1 MDSHLIFEWTM
12 RAAVLLAVAL
22 PVARLW
28 ERRSAT
34 AAHRLLASVF
44 LCLLVVL
51 PAVMAATPGWKW
63 EVSFWKDSRPSALSI
78 DSAGVTQ
85 PPFSVAD
92 GSAFVATQQI
102 PGSAAV
108 ESAEAIAAY
117 EDANRVTPIAGEA
130 HPQDGVATLA
140 SGSPAHSGADPNGSA
155 RSTGHARSSA
165 WWQLAVFMWLVI
177 AGLLAARVAF
187 SVWRLRTAI
196 AVCKPA
202 SSNFAD
208 EVRSVSRQYG
218 LARPPRVLLSK
229 RGSMPMACWL
239 GRWAIVVPED
249 IESWPLELQQV
260 TLLHELGHIAR
271 RDALVDYLAQTV
283 ACLMWPNPLAWIA
296 ASDARRLRERA
307 CDEWSLARYRE
318 GAKSY
323 ALNLMEI
330 VRRCQQQELR
340 AACAMADKRDLES
353 RLKWLFSYAGTNANK
368 SFLRLPVAVMTV
380 GIAIAIA
387 TAGPADVSRR
397 ESQVSAIE
405 SLPVTLTS
413 EPAPNQ
419 PAISV
424 SGTVRDAAGRPL
436 AGATVVLRA
445 NLGGVQYAMG
455 LQHARDVLA
464 RTKTDDLG
472 RYKFSGVGLPPR
484 LVDAIDELRRG
495 KPGAQVLAWADGA
508 GLQWKPLSSLE
519 EANIDFSLDD
529 QAEVTGTAS
538 DADGEPLEAG
548 FLTVVGFTKATDTMD
563 GFLKDPGDLNTIR
576 SEAQFTAPIR
586 EGRFSLAHMPQDYRV
601 SVRLESQS
609 GHRAFF
615 VIDTGAGDLKEINYR
630 NGGRESIPVHRTPIH
645 VTAEQ
650 KPFVRIR
657 VIGQQGEPVSGGGV
671 EAIDSERHY
680 GGSAAVDSEGNALL
694 IVNSPGLH
702 DVYFASDPLSP
713 AVGVVQEINIQPDG
727 GEVVELKLPAS
738 RTLRGRVIDS
748 DTGAP
753 VPGVYVSGGS
763 NNTSET
769 KPRAAG
775 SMAISGVDGRFELP
789 VTQGVCKLSFRHE
802 VDGYFVPTYAAHR
815 DAGPKPS
822 YPTVTV
828 ANEGPID
835 EVVVEI
841 GRGLVVKGKVVD
853 EQDRPVRGV
862 QVVASS
868 EGAPYRQMA
877 TVTDAEGAYRFA
889 GLSPYVPT
897 RIAAWSESG
906 VAETIIALSED
917 HPWEKTL
924 TKSVVLKLRSGGT
937 SVVGRV
943 TRAGRPVS
951 GVSVRLL
958 RSGPPAAGEEGVRF
972 SLSAQAVTDA
982 EGKYQ
987 LAGLTKGD
995 RYYVDV
1001 DPQQDAEVR
1010 DWQYTMPYSHTV
1022 GVENGETIELPDAEL
1037 KSNAQTLMGVVVDP
1051 DGKPVEGITVSAR
1064 LASGGYLSRPQN
1076 GPPPWT
1082 KTNGQG
1088 RFKLTHLPDDSI
1100 SLMAYKGNPAGGRIR
1115 HPSHAT
1121 PEMNASDIRIVFDP
1135 TLLEEPEDLD

>member
-1 MDSHLIFEWTM
+1 MDSQPLIEWAI

-51 PAVMAATPGWKW
+51 PAVMAATQGWKW
-63 EVSFWKDSRPSALSI
+63 EVSFWKVAQPAALSI

-85 PPFSVAD
+85 PPVSVAD
-92 GSAFVATQQI
+92 DPAFAATQRT
-102 PGSAAV
+102 PGSAAG
-108 ESAEAIAAY
+108 EITEAIATY
-117 EDANRVTPIAGEA
+117 EIASRVTSLAGEA
-130 HPQDGVATLA
+130 HPQEGVATVA
-140 SGSPAHSGADPNGSA
+140 SGLPANSGADSNGSA
-155 RSTGHARSSA
+155 RSTGHATSSA
-165 WWQLAVFMWLVI
+165 WWQLAVSTWLVI
-177 AGLLAARVAF
+177 AGLLAARVAY

-196 AVCKPA
+196 AICKPA
-202 SSNFAD
+202 TPNLAD
-208 EVRSVSRQYG
+208 EVCSVLRQYG
-218 LARPPRVLLSK
+218 LTRPPRVLLSK

-239 GRWAIVVPED
+239 GRWVIVVPED

-283 ACLMWPNPLAWIA
+283 ACLMWPNPMAWMA

-307 CDEWSLARYRE
+307 CDEWSLARYGE

-353 RLKWLFSYAGTNANK
+353 RLQWLFSYAGTNANK
-368 SFLRLPVAVMTV
+368 SFLRLPVAVMTI
-380 GIAIAIA
+380 GLAIAIA
-387 TAGPADVSRR
+387 TAGPADVASRV
-397 ESQVSAIE
+397 SQVNAIE

-413 EPAPNQ
+413 EPAPSQ
-419 PAISV
+419 PAITV

-495 KPGAQVLAWADGA
+495 KPGAQMLAWADGA
-508 GLQWKPLSSLE
+508 GLQWKPISSLE
-519 EANIDFSLDD
+519 EAVIDFRLDD
-529 QAEVTGTAS
+529 QSEVAGTAS
-538 DADGEPLEAG
+538 DADGDLLEAG

-563 GFLKDPGDLNTIR
+563 GFLKDPGDLNTSR
-576 SEAQFTAPIR
+576 SEVQFIAPIR
-586 EGRFSLAHMPQDYRV
+586 EGRFSLAHMPQDYRIAV
-601 SVRLESQS
+601 GLESQS
-609 GHRAFF
+609 GHRAIF
-615 VIDTGAGDLKEINYR
+615 VIDTGAGDFKEINSR

-657 VIGQQGEPVSGGGV
+657 VIDEQGEPVSGGGV

-680 GGSAAVDSEGNALL
+680 GGSAAVDSEGNAVL

-713 AVGVVQEINIQPDG
+713 TVGVVQEINVQPDG
-727 GEVVELKLPAS
+727 GEVVELKLPTS
-738 RTLRGRVIDS
+738 RILRGRVIDS

-763 NNTSET
+763 DNTNES
-769 KPRAAG
+769 KPHPIG
-775 SMAISGVDGRFELP
+775 STAVSGVDGRFELP
-789 VTQGVCKLSFRHE
+789 VTPGVCKLSIRHE
-802 VDGYFVPTYAAHR
+802 VDGYLAPTYAAQR
-815 DAGPKPS
+815 DAGPKPNF
-822 YPTVTV
+822 PTVTV
-828 ANEGPID
+828 AKEGPID

-853 EQDRPVRGV
+853 EQDLPVRGV
-862 QVVASS
+862 QVVATS
-868 EGAPYRQMA
+868 EGAPYRQTA
-877 TVTDAEGAYRFA
+877 TVTDAEGAYRLS

-924 TKSVVLKLRSGGT
+924 AKSVVLKLLSGGT

-943 TRAGRPVS
+943 TKAGRPVS
-951 GVSVRLL
+951 GVSVQLL
-958 RSGPPAAGEEGVRF
+958 RAGPPAAGVEGVRF
-972 SLSAQAVTDA
+972 LLSGQAVTDA

-987 LAGLTKGD
+987 LTGLSKGD
-995 RYYVDV
+995 SYYLDV
-1001 DPQQDAEVR
+1001 EPHQGAEVR

-1037 KSNAQTLMGVVVDP
+1037 KSNGQTLTGVVVDP
-1051 DGKPVEGITVSAR
+1051 DGNPVEGITVSAR
-1064 LASGGYLSRPQN
+1064 LASGRYLSRPQN

-1082 KTNGQG
+1082 ETNGQG
-1088 RFKLTHLPDDSI
+1088 RFTLTHLPDESI

-1115 HPSHAT
+1115 HPSHAS
-1121 PEMNASDIRIVFDP
+1121 PLMNASDIRIVFDP